1 MLLTDGV
8 QEDLAMNDK
17 FVLNRVAFRKSCSA
31 AIEYYNSSEGKDNL
45 FDYEIGTNVPRRS
58 KFQDEEIDNMENI
71 ILSCSKSNS
80 SDAAIS
86 TILMEE
92 MPAYFLG
99 QKDLDSVIKIAQDRA
114 QKVLDERG

>member
-1 MLLTDGV
+1 
-8 QEDLAMNDK
+8 MNDK
-17 FVLNRVAFRKSCSA
+17 FVLNREAFKKSCSA
-31 AIEYYNSSEGKDNL
+31 VIEYYNSPAGADNL

-92 MPAYFLG
+92 MSAYFLG

-114 QKVLDERG
+114 QKVLDERK